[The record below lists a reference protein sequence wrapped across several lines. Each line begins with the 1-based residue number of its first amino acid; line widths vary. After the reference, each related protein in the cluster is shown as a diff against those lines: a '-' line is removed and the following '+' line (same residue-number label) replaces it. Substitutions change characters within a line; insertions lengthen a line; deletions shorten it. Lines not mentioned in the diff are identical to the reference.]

1 MSTHSFVIEIAGFA
15 VGVARQV
22 QGLQSNPG
30 PPNRG
35 IGGLTAGAPVQLAG
49 AGARFSGQAFVS
61 GVTHN
66 IGGGSWGTSGRL
78 SAASLVKVVLLGVVP
93 LDPRGA
99 GELSRWWG
107 QQGSPESGRRAVSI
121 VQQDSAGRELR
132 RHSMDSW
139 LVAWQGP
146 PPAPGRP
153 DPPPEVAR
161 VELTA
166 ANVRLGR

>member
-1 MSTHSFVIEIAGFA
+1 MSTYNFVIEIAGLA

-30 PPNRG
+30 PPNSG
-35 IGGLTAGAPVQLAG
+35 IGLAARSPIQLAG
-49 AGARFSGQAFVS
+49 AGARFDGQYYVS

-66 IGGGSWGTSGRL
+66 IGGGSWGTSGRPDA
-78 SAASLVKVVLLGVVP
+78 SSLVKVLLLGVLPV
-93 LDPRGA
+93 DQRGA

-107 QQGSPESGRRAVSI
+107 QQGSQASGRRAVSI

-132 RHSMDSW
+132 RHSMDGW

-153 DPPPEVAR
+153 DPPPETPR
-161 VELTA
+161 VEIAA